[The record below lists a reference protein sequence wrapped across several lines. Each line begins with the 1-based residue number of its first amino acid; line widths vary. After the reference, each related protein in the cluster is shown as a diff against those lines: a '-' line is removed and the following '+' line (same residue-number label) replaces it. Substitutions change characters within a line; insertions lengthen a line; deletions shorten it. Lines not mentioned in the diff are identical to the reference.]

1 MLLILISVILDGIL
15 SALIPLNSI
24 FRPKLTITAIY
35 FLYSKYKKN
44 KTSYFIL
51 LIITGIVYDILYTNI
66 LLLHPIIFYLLGTF
80 IKYIKDNYNKTPTI
94 IGLVLTI
101 IFYETLIF
109 ILMSIFQITKT
120 NIISLLIIIGNS
132 LLLNVLYLKTM
143 QYIKKIKHN

>member
-51 LIITGIVYDILYTNI
+51 LIITGIVYDLLYTNI
-66 LLLHPIIFYLLGTF
+66 LLLHPIIFYLLGNF

>member
-51 LIITGIVYDILYTNI
+51 LIITGIVYDLLYTNI
-66 LLLHPIIFYLLGTF
+66 LWLHPIIFYLLGNF

>member
-15 SALIPLNSI
+15 SILIPLNSM

-51 LIITGIVYDILYTNI
+51 LIITGIVYDLLYTNI
-66 LLLHPIIFYLLGTF
+66 LLLHPIIFYLLGNF
-80 IKYIKDNYNKTPTI
+80 VKYIKDNYNKTPTI

-109 ILMSIFQITKT
+109 ILMSIFRITKT

>member
-15 SALIPLNSI
+15 SALIPLNSM

-51 LIITGIVYDILYTNI
+51 LIITGIVYDLLYTNI
-66 LLLHPIIFYLLGTF
+66 LLLHPIIFYLLGNF

>member
-15 SALIPLNSI
+15 SILIPLNSM

-51 LIITGIVYDILYTNI
+51 LIITGIVYDLLYTNI
-66 LLLHPIIFYLLGTF
+66 LLLHPIIFYLLGNF
-80 IKYIKDNYNKTPTI
+80 VKYIKDNYNKTPTI

>member
-51 LIITGIVYDILYTNI
+51 LIITGIVYDLLYTNI
-66 LLLHPIIFYLLGTF
+66 LLLHPIIFYLLGNF

-94 IGLVLTI
+94 IGLILTI